1 VLEFYRRYRNEE
13 LVKHLPYRPGMTLLD
28 YPCSTGIAL
37 DQFKGWNGTAWG
49 VDAPGSEAS
58 CASGSRRVVAAAS
71 PGLPFASAA
80 FDVLVCRSA
89 LQRATLH
96 RAAPGL
102 AAAVRP
108 VLADLARVLRP
119 GGRLVLWESR
129 RLYRRFDRATFAQLF
144 LAAGL
149 RLVEQEPFDYL
160 AYPATVLTGQ
170 IPLLAHSLP
179 ARGLVQV
186 LFAVDSLLARLPVLQ
201 AQSWHLI
208 FVAEKTYV

>member
-1 VLEFYRRYRNEE
+1 MLEFYRRYRNEE

-49 VDAPGSEAS
+49 VDAPGAEVA
-58 CASGSRRVVAAAS
+58 CAPGSSRIVAVVS
-71 PGLPFASAA
+71 PCLPFASAA
-80 FDVLVCRSA
+80 FDALVCRSA
-89 LQRATLH
+89 LERATLQ

-119 GGRLVLWESR
+119 GGRLVLWEPR
-129 RLYRRFDRATFAQLF
+129 HLYRRFDRARFAQLF

-149 RLVEQEPFDYL
+149 TLVEQEPFDYL
-160 AYPATVLTGQ
+160 AYPATVLASK

-208 FVAEKTYV
+208 LVAEKTYA